1 MSLQSATS
9 DGCFD
14 FLEVFDGPTRVRIIG
29 GLTRIVLSPGLLQL
43 ALAAYAVF
51 IIFVTCVWSIFICDV
66 V

>member
-1 MSLQSATS
+1 MSLQSATF

-29 GLTRIVLSPGLLQL
+29 GLIRIVLSPGLLQL
-43 ALAAYAVF
+43 ALAAHAVS